1 MRAITSSRVCTFA
14 DMHPMHPIHFAP
26 SQILPPVLMRKWEST
41 PDFKAFL
48 GKSGAASARTGWATS
63 SGSGR
68 GVMAGPPSLVGSPG
82 RSEIARGVR
91 YSSRSGSVDDLKVSS
106 PQLQPQ
112 ARQRNAWQK
121 MADRVL
127 YGRNPKQNRTRTRRS
142 LFTLTRCFREGVVYC
157 TFWTQMK

>member
-1 MRAITSSRVCTFA
+1 MGQSPRPESAPSPA
-14 DMHPMHPIHFAP
+14 MHRLHPILFVP
-26 SQILPPVLMRKWEST
+26 SQILRPVLMRKWEST

-48 GKSGAASARTGWATS
+48 GKNGAASARTGWATS

-68 GVMAGPPSLVGSPG
+68 GMMAGPPSLVGSPG

-106 PQLQPQ
+106 PQQPQ

-121 MADRVL
+121 MAGRVL
-127 YGRNPKQNRTRTRRS
+127 YGRNPKQNQNRTHRSFIYTR
-142 LFTLTRCFREGVVYC
+142 
-157 TFWTQMK
+157 